1 MKKFFTISL
10 ASIFGLALVTT
21 AAFAAYGE
29 NKSKLAGYVK
39 ENNTLIPLAKA
50 KVKIYKKNGKLKDTD
65 KTNSKGK
72 YSFSDLDSGT
82 YRIKATMEGYRNP
95 KNFNKEHVSKTV
107 KVKGSDRKN
116 LYMQKI

>member
-1 MKKFFTISL
+1 MRKFFTISL
-10 ASIFGLALVTT
+10 ASIFGLALVST

-29 NKSKLAGYVK
+29 NSKLAGYVK
-39 ENNTLIPLAKA
+39 ETNTLVPLAKA

-65 KTNSKGK
+65 RTNSKGK

-82 YRIKATMEGYRNP
+82 YRVKATMEGYRNP

-107 KVKGSDRKN
+107 KVNGSDRKN